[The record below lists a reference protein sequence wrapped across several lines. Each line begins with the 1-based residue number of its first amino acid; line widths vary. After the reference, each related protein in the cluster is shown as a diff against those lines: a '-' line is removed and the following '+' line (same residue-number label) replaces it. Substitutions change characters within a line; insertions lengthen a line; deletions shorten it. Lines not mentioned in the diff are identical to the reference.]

1 MFIYFNQNKLAYH
14 KGQLVPFFIVFIVV
28 LLIAALVTVNIGKV
42 GLIKTYSSNAADA
55 GALAGGSVM
64 ATVFNTQALMNS
76 EMIVAYEM
84 FYALMAVQVGIIIA
98 AMWVAA
104 STCMGTPPCY
114 CCGYG
119 CPCDSCC
126 PQPLCHTSTGYAIV
140 GLKAAI
146 VALIA
151 FQVKQ
156 FFYYKI
162 MKEQAMDGR
171 DSAIEVAYRYA
182 FLNSGISSKLKSC
195 RLEDTGLCDDCED
208 DCERDCKQE
217 CGDDNNCLDACSREE
232 LTCLVDNCQSQ
243 QAEFQLWLKDIG
255 SVPTA
260 EYTWLDGQERNHQ
273 VYVGIDTHDVGTY
286 KLKLPAL
293 PTAALVALL
302 YVAYGVAVASAVS
315 CNCCP
320 LLSGGMTLA
329 AKYVTLDTLAVLAG
343 LIPAWDFDASGLA
356 MVMFPICWVTEID
369 HNRLLAVT
377 TRQEHEGEDY
387 GVMGQTAY
395 PRIESYSQVDFR
407 GNGKIYRPDP
417 YFDATIIKTDASGN

>member
-98 AMWVAA
+98 AMWIAA
-104 STCMGTPPCY
+104 GACAAPL
-114 CCGYG
+114 
-119 CPCDSCC
+119 CC
-126 PQPLCHTSTGYAIV
+126 PPPYCGCCRQPLCKTSTGYAIV

-171 DSAIEVAYRYA
+171 DSAIKVAYRYA

-195 RLEDTGLCDDCED
+195 GLEDTSLCDDCED

-232 LTCLVDNCQSQ
+232 LTCLVGNCQSQ
-243 QAEFQLWLKDIG
+243 QAEFQLWLKDVG
-255 SVPTA
+255 SAPTA
-260 EYTWLDGQERNHQ
+260 EYSWLDGQERSHK
-273 VYVGIDTHDVGTY
+273 VYVGVDTGEIGTY
-286 KLKLPAL
+286 ELRLPLL
-293 PTAALVALL
+293 PTAALVVLF
-302 YVAYGVAVASAVS
+302 YGDILAATTAVFS
-315 CNCCP
+315 CKCCP
-320 LLSGGMTLA
+320 SAAPVLA
-329 AKYVTLDTLAVLAG
+329 EIATAITLDTLAVLAG

-356 MVMFPICWVTEID
+356 MVMFLICWVTEID

-387 GVMGQTAY
+387 GVMGQTTY
-395 PRIESYSQVDFR
+395 PRIESYSQVNFR

>member
-98 AMWVAA
+98 AMWIAA
-104 STCMGTPPCY
+104 GACAAPLCCPPPY
-114 CCGYG
+114 CG
-119 CPCDSCC
+119 CC
-126 PQPLCHTSTGYAIV
+126 PQPLCLTSTGIV
-140 GLKAAI
+140 IMALKAAA
-146 VALIA
+146 VALVA

-171 DSAIEVAYRYA
+171 GNAIEVAYRYA

-195 RLEDTGLCDDCED
+195 GLEDTSLCDDCED

-232 LTCLVDNCQSQ
+232 LTCLVGNCQSQ
-243 QAEFQLWLKDIG
+243 QAEFQLWLKDVG
-255 SVPTA
+255 SAPTA
-260 EYTWLDGQERNHQ
+260 EYSWLDGQERSHK
-273 VYVGIDTHDVGTY
+273 VYVGVDTGEIGTY
-286 KLKLPAL
+286 ELRLPIL
-293 PTAALVALL
+293 PTAALLALF
-302 YVAYGVAVASAVS
+302 YGD
-315 CNCCP
+315 
-320 LLSGGMTLA
+320 LLA
-329 AKYVTLDTLAVLAG
+329 ATTAEVGCGCCHSAAPRLAEIATAITLDTLAVLAG

-387 GVMGQTAY
+387 GVMGQTTY
-395 PRIESYSQVDFR
+395 PRIESYSQVNFR